1 MQAHFGHRARLGLI
15 VPPNNTVTESEWAS
29 VLPNGVTLHTTRFR
43 VNPLAATP
51 QELDVLREGLA
62 DACQLLSEAEIS
74 AVAFGCTAPS
84 AVSPRA
90 EMEALMSRAAAGLPA
105 ATAAAAVVDALGAL
119 GAKRVVL
126 MSPFSPAVTQ
136 HEARFMEQ
144 EGLQVLSQHSLGHGT
159 YRPGV
164 KLAIHR
170 IPPSEVCEA
179 VLTIDHGNADAI
191 VLSGTNLVT
200 FPVLQ
205 EIERRTGKPVVS
217 SNQALLWST
226 LRKACA
232 DDRLPLGRLFDL
244 HKDNPNPARRS
255 GVRQH

>member
-1 MQAHFGHRARLGLI
+1 MQAHYGHRARLGLI

-29 VLPNGVTLHTTRFR
+29 ALPPGVTLHAMRFR
-43 VNPLAATP
+43 LNPLARTA

-90 EMEALMSRAAAGLPA
+90 EMEAFMSRSAAGLPA
-105 ATAAAAVVDALGAL
+105 ATAAAAVVDALAAL
-119 GAKRVVL
+119 RARRVVL
-126 MSPFSPAVTQ
+126 LSPFSAAVTQ
-136 HEARFMEQ
+136 HEAHFMEH
-144 EGLQVLSQHSLGHGT
+144 EGVGVLAQHSLGHGT
-159 YRPGV
+159 YQPGV

-170 IPPSEVCEA
+170 IPPAEVCEA
-179 VLTIDHGNADAI
+179 VLKFDHAGADAI

-205 EIERRTGKPVVS
+205 EIEQRAGKPVVS

-226 LRKACA
+226 LRKAGVRDA
-232 DDRLPLGRLFDL
+232 LPLGSIF
-244 HKDNPNPARRS
+244 NA
-255 GVRQH
+255 G